1 MHCSVIDVRR
11 SRLDITRRHPA
22 CLLLIGDEV
31 LRSVSMH
38 TREELAPKA
47 GHPYLCARN
56 NTGILDRF
64 NGVKDEG
71 A

>member
-1 MHCSVIDVRR
+1 MFEEVDWTLPDGILLVSCS
-11 SRLDITRRHPA
+11 LA
-22 CLLLIGDEV
+22 MKCCAV
-31 LRSVSMH
+31 LAVNTH
-38 TREELAPKA
+38 EELAAKV